1 VLLVQNLDH
10 LLNVIAITI
19 VYDLLIHYPQQGNTM
34 RITANFD
41 SGNIKVINLENNKD
55 IQLEIRPDVG
65 EEFFQWFNFRLE
77 GVVGEQ
83 YILNILNAGESSYVE
98 GWENYQAVASYD
110 RQHWFRLPTTY
121 QDGKLT
127 IATQLECDAIQI
139 AYFAP
144 YSYERHQDLLAA
156 MQTHPLVNLSHLGET
171 LDKRDISLLTIGDGD
186 ASKRNIWITARQHP
200 GESMA
205 EWLVDGLMHS
215 LLDSDNPTGK
225 LLLDKANFYIVP
237 NMNPDGSVR
246 GHLRTNAAGV
256 NLNRE
261 WQTPSLEKSPEVFH
275 VINKMEE
282 TGVDLFYDVHGDE
295 ALPYVFLAGSEGA
308 PSYSQRLA
316 DLRDKFSNVLKLA
329 SADFQSEVG
338 YDVDAPGEANMTV
351 ATNWVAERF
360 DCLANT
366 LEMPFKD
373 NDNLPDPTMG
383 WSAERS
389 IKLGEASLVAM
400 LAVVDDLR

>member
-1 VLLVQNLDH
+1 
-10 LLNVIAITI
+10 
-19 VYDLLIHYPQQGNTM
+19 M

-41 SGNIKVINLENNKD
+41 SGNIDVINTDDNKN
-55 IQLEIRPDVG
+55 IQLAIRPDVG

-77 GVVGEQ
+77 GAVGEQ

-110 RQHWFRLPTTY
+110 REHWFRLPTFY
-121 QDGKLT
+121 KEGKLS
-127 IATQLECDAIQI
+127 IAAQLECESIQI

-156 MQTHPLVNLSHLGET
+156 VQTHPLVSLEHLGET
-171 LDKRDISLLTIGDGD
+171 LDKRDLTLVKIGDGD
-186 ASKRNIWITARQHP
+186 TNKRNIWITARQHP

-215 LLDSDNPTGK
+215 LLDSDNSTGK

-246 GHLRTNAAGV
+246 GHLRTNAAGI

-261 WQTPSLEKSPEVFH
+261 WLNPSLDKSPEVFH
-275 VINKMEE
+275 VIDKMKE

-295 ALPYVFLAGSEGA
+295 ALPYVFLAGSEGI
-308 PSYSQRLA
+308 PSYSKRLA
-316 DLRDKFSNVLKLA
+316 DLRERFSDTLKLA
-329 SADFQSEVG
+329 TADFQSEVG
-338 YDVDAPGEANMTV
+338 YDLDAPGKANMTV
-351 ATNWVAERF
+351 ATNWVAEHF

-383 WSAERS
+383 WSPERS
-389 IKLGEASLVAM
+389 VKFGEASLVAM

>member
-1 VLLVQNLDH
+1 
-10 LLNVIAITI
+10 
-19 VYDLLIHYPQQGNTM
+19 M

-41 SGNIKVINLENNKD
+41 AGNIDVIDLENKAD
-55 IQLEIRPDVG
+55 IQLAIRPDVG
-65 EEFFQWFNFRLE
+65 GEFFQWFNFRLE
-77 GVVGEQ
+77 GQVGEQ
-83 YILNILNAGESSYVE
+83 YVLNILNAGEASYLE

-110 RQHWFRLPTTY
+110 RQHWFRLPTSY
-121 QDGKLT
+121 KDGKLT
-127 IATQLECDAIQI
+127 IIADLDHTTIQI

-156 MQTHPLVNLSHLGET
+156 AQQHPLATLEHLGET
-171 LDKRDISLLTIGDGD
+171 LDKRDLTLVKIGDGD
-186 ASKRNIWITARQHP
+186 ASKRSIWITARQHP
-200 GESMA
+200 GETMA
-205 EWLVDGLMHS
+205 EWLVEGLMHS
-215 LLDSDNPTGK
+215 LLDSDNATAK
-225 LLLDKANFYIVP
+225 RLLDSANFYIVP

-246 GHLRTNAAGV
+246 GHLRTNAVGT

-261 WQTPSLEKSPEVFH
+261 WSNPSLEKSPEVFY

-295 ALPYVFLAGSEGA
+295 ALPYVFLAGSQGA
-308 PSYSQRLA
+308 PGYNERLA
-316 DLRDKFSNVLKLA
+316 RLRDKFSEVLTLA

-338 YDVDAPGEANMTV
+338 YEVDKFGEANMTL

-373 NDNLPDPTMG
+373 NDNLPDAKTG
-383 WSAERS
+383 WSPARS
-389 IKLGEASLVAM
+389 ARFGEASLIAM